1 MTEISS
7 LRKAYSAVFLAP
19 FGEASVAEYSE
30 RRQGLLKALDEPLF
44 FAGVEREPGS
54 EEDFVQTWCKVIQ
67 EPAFLY
73 LTGVN
78 QPGCFLVL
86 DPFETFGAS
95 ELLFVPEK
103 DPAKEF
109 WTGLKLG
116 TSAGEAAE
124 AELVT
129 GVKKVLPSEEFWKC
143 AWQVLRNAG
152 KASGK
157 AGAFFADACKGD
169 HNFAFAE
176 KLKKLSAGTS
186 TEVESIA
193 RRQIEMRL
201 PIFGTRLDSLEAAQA
216 ATGEAF
222 VECLKTFGSFK
233 TERDLCLALNYGMQR
248 RSDGDLAFP
257 TIVASGKNACCLH
270 YVKNDEELVAGDLV
284 LLDFGVRNGSVCSD
298 ISRTIPVAG
307 KFDPLQ
313 KLVYNAVLRTQAF
326 HEANVSPGKFISE
339 LDSAAWGFLEGE
351 LKRVMGDLGGT
362 FELLYDRRPHGISHF
377 IGEQVHE
384 GSIVGRMPDLELK
397 PGMVISNE
405 PGVYGRFK
413 AAIGGA
419 TYDETIGIRIE
430 DDLMLTEE
438 GCRNLSAGIPKTV
451 EELEALMGAAN
462 RIE

>member
-1 MTEISS
+1 MTSISS

-19 FGEASVAEYSE
+19 FGEESVAEYSV
-30 RRQGLLKALDEPLF
+30 RRQALLSSLKEPLF
-44 FAGVEREPGS
+44 FAGVEREPGT
-54 EEDFVQTWCKVIQ
+54 EEDFVQTWCKFIQ
-67 EPAFLY
+67 EPAFLF

-86 DPFETFGAS
+86 DPAETFGAN

-109 WTGLKLG
+109 WTGLKFG
-116 TSAGEAAE
+116 TSAGEAHE

-129 GVKKVLPSEEFWKC
+129 GIKKVLPAEEFWKC

-152 KASGK
+152 KAAGK
-157 AGAFFADACKGD
+157 VGAFFADACKGD

-176 KLKKLSAGTS
+176 KLKKLSAGTNS
-186 TEVESIA
+186 EVESIA
-193 RRQIEMRL
+193 RAQIELRL
-201 PIFGTRLDSLEAAQA
+201 PISGSRLKSLENAQN

-222 VECLKTFGSFK
+222 TECLKNLRSYK
-233 TERDLCLALNYGMQR
+233 TERDLCLALNYGMQK

-270 YVKNDEELVAGDLV
+270 YVKNDEELVRGELV

-298 ISRTIPVAG
+298 ISRTIPVSG

-313 KLVYNAVLRTQAF
+313 KIVYNAVLATQAF
-326 HEANVSPGKFISE
+326 HEANVSPGKFIAE
-339 LDSAAWGFLEGE
+339 LDAAAWGFLEGE
-351 LKRVMGDLGGT
+351 LRRKLAEVGGT
-362 FELLYDRRPHGISHF
+362 CELLYERRPHGISHF

-384 GSIVGRMPDLELK
+384 GAIVGRMPDLELK

-405 PGVYGRFK
+405 PGVYGTFT
-413 AAIGGA
+413 AEIEGGR
-419 TYDETIGIRIE
+419 YEETLGIRIE
-430 DDLMLTEE
+430 DDLMVTER
-438 GCRNLSAGIPKTV
+438 GCKNLSAKIPKTV
-451 EELEALMGAAN
+451 EE
-462 RIE
+462 IEGMIG